1 MTDIQ
6 KKQITEMR
14 TNGMIF
20 ASIASELSLS
30 INSVKSFCRR
40 KNIMPM
46 IKSKCEMNSS
56 PIPQND
62 RCKHCGKKLVNTP
75 GQRQKTFCSRFCQQ
89 LYWREHPELMNHTA
103 IILKR
108 CPACGKEFSD
118 YRGHS
123 RKYCSH
129 ACYITDRYGKG
140 ESNEPE
146 RIDLPCDDEA
156 VSENARKRADHSRG
170 IRRN

>member
-20 ASIASELSLS
+20 ANIASELHLS

-40 KNIMPM
+40 NNIMPATQVEREL
-46 IKSKCEMNSS
+46 ISS
-56 PIPQND
+56 PIPPNECCK
-62 RCKHCGKKLVNTP
+62 RCGGKLMNTP
-75 GQRQKTFCSRFCQQ
+75 GHRQKLFCTRVCQQ
-89 LYWREHPELMNHTA
+89 LYWREHPELMKHTA
-103 IILKR
+103 IIQKR

-118 YRGHS
+118 YQVHS

-129 ACYITDRYGKG
+129 ACYIEYRYRRDAVH
-140 ESNEPE
+140 ESE
-146 RIDLPCDDEA
+146 
-156 VSENARKRADHSRG
+156 
-170 IRRN
+170 

>member
-1 MTDIQ
+1 MTEQQ
-6 KKQITEMR
+6 KKQITELR
-14 TNGMIF
+14 KNGM
-20 ASIASELSLS
+20 SYNTIADAVSLSLGT
-30 INSVKSFCRR
+30 VKAFCSRHAIEHR
-40 KNIMPM
+40 PD
-46 IKSKCEMNSS
+46 SKPTGCK
-56 PIPQND
+56 
-62 RCKHCGKKLVNTP
+62 RCGDEIINTP
-75 GQRQKTFCSRFCQQ
+75 GHRQRIFCSAECQR

-103 IILKR
+103 IIQKR

-118 YRGHS
+118 YRDHS

-156 VSENARKRADHSRG
+156 VSENA
-170 IRRN
+170 

>member
-20 ASIASELSLS
+20 ASIASELRLS

-40 KNIMPM
+40 NHIMPM
-46 IKSKCEMNSS
+46 IKSKCEMKSS
-56 PIPQND
+56 PIPQYE

-75 GQRQKTFCSRFCQQ
+75 GHRQKTFCSRSCQQ

-103 IILKR
+103 IIQKR

-129 ACYITDRYGKG
+129 ACYIEYRYRRDAAH
-140 ESNEPE
+140 ESE
-146 RIDLPCDDEA
+146 
-156 VSENARKRADHSRG
+156 
-170 IRRN
+170 

>member
-1 MTDIQ
+1 MLLFFRGGYYMTDIQ

-40 KNIMPM
+40 NNIMPM
-46 IKSKCEMNSS
+46 IKSK
-56 PIPQND
+56 ND
-62 RCKHCGKKLVNTP
+62 RCKHCVKKLVNTP
-75 GQRQKTFCSRFCQQ
+75 GHRQKTFCSRFCQQ
-89 LYWREHPELMNHTA
+89 LYWREHPELMNRTA

-129 ACYITDRYGKG
+129 ACYIEYRYRRDAAH
-140 ESNEPE
+140 ESE
-146 RIDLPCDDEA
+146 
-156 VSENARKRADHSRG
+156 
-170 IRRN
+170 